1 MDDYQGSDWIAHGI
15 LDSIVDAFFPMI
27 RYVDNE
33 VEDIDHLTIDPYAA
47 PNPSQTPVSSP
58 QSSQESVDAIEMSE
72 KISLD
77 SSGGKVWRAPT
88 PPKAPTVRERLR
100 QTIQGFRGS
109 RLRVPRLFIYIK
121 LFWVPLSNG
130 NNARPHTD
138 RPHAFNRYEMIKRI
152 TDTRKLV
159 TGLSRLLH
167 GKHNVVGRMRKR
179 ARLLDF
185 EGVEAYIGDLEGEA
199 HSGFFLSAPSLG
211 IRWKLIP
218 RSYPSTRKIAQ
229 SPRIRTGALPARL
242 PIPSQRHHL
251 LLSCSAGS
259 HPSRPNDGHHRRFH
273 HATLLR

>member
-1 MDDYQGSDWIAHGI
+1 VDDYQGSDWIAHGI

-47 PNPSQTPVSSP
+47 PNPSQTLISSP
-58 QSSQESVDAIEMSE
+58 QSSQESVDGIEMSE

-77 SSGGKVWRAPT
+77 SSGGKVWREATPT
-88 PPKAPTVRERLR
+88 QQPTIAQRLR
-100 QTIQGFRGS
+100 QNIRVVSGS
-109 RLRVPRLFIYIK
+109 HLRVPRFFIYIK

-185 EGVEAYIGDLEGEA
+185 EGVEAYIGDLEG
-199 HSGFFLSAPSLG
+199 
-211 IRWKLIP
+211 KL
-218 RSYPSTRKIAQ
+218 
-229 SPRIRTGALPARL
+229 
-242 PIPSQRHHL
+242 
-251 LLSCSAGS
+251 
-259 HPSRPNDGHHRRFH
+259 
-273 HATLLR
+273 

>member
-1 MDDYQGSDWIAHGI
+1 LTLVDDYQGSDWIAHGI

-58 QSSQESVDAIEMSE
+58 HSSQESVDGIEMSE

-77 SSGGKVWRAPT
+77 SSGGKVWREATPT
-88 PPKAPTVRERLR
+88 IQPTMTQRLR
-100 QTIQGFRGS
+100 QNIRGLSGS
-109 RLRVPRLFIYIK
+109 RLRVPRFFIYIK

-185 EGVEAYIGDLEGEA
+185 EGVEAYIGDLEGQFLC
-199 HSGFFLSAPSLG
+199 GFSLPTPLC
-211 IRWKLIP
+211 W
-218 RSYPSTRKIAQ
+218 
-229 SPRIRTGALPARL
+229 
-242 PIPSQRHHL
+242 
-251 LLSCSAGS
+251 SCSSVSMDRLALCDICVTSSTPHRSVVYWSWDVGGSITTAGRFY
-259 HPSRPNDGHHRRFH
+259 PEILHRS
-273 HATLLR
+273 

>member
-1 MDDYQGSDWIAHGI
+1 VDDYQGSDWIAHGI

-47 PNPSQTPVSSP
+47 PNPSQIPIPSP
-58 QSSQESVDAIEMSE
+58 QSSQESVDGIEMSE

-77 SSGGKVWRAPT
+77 STGGKVWREPT
-88 PPKAPTVRERLR
+88 PTKQPTITQRLR
-100 QTIQGFRGS
+100 QNIKGFSGS
-109 RLRVPRLFIYIK
+109 RLRVPRFFIYIK

-185 EGVEAYIGDLEGEA
+185 EGVEAYIGDLEGESC
-199 HSGFFLSAPSLG
+199 HELF
-211 IRWKLIP
+211 
-218 RSYPSTRKIAQ
+218 
-229 SPRIRTGALPARL
+229 L
-242 PIPSQRHHL
+242 PIFSHVGSGGYSEGSLWTPTPR
-251 LLSCSAGS
+251 CSFSANAPQAG
-259 HPSRPNDGHHRRFH
+259 RYDGS
-273 HATLLR
+273 